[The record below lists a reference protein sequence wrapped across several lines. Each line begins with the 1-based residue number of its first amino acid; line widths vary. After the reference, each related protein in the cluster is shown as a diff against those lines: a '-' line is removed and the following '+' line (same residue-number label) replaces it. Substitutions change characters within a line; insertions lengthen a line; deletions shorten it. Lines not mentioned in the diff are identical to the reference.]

1 MIVRNRSWPAVS
13 HICNLIRF
21 PSSSIVLILKSM
33 LKNKNKIIQ
42 WHQSHLTTTTD
53 RDKRIKRN
61 QILHDCTK
69 ETYPMV
75 VIKLVVKDPSE
86 KRNKRQLL
94 PTPTNMNN
102 SIIRS
107 KILSTCLVSG
117 WVCHNHI
124 LISWKLRSM
133 DFENSEWCQT

>member
-1 MIVRNRSWPAVS
+1 VTS
-13 HICNLIRF
+13 
-21 PSSSIVLILKSM
+21 
-33 LKNKNKIIQ
+33 
-42 WHQSHLTTTTD
+42 D
-53 RDKRIKRN
+53 RDKGIKRN

-94 PTPTNMNN
+94 PTPAKMNN

-107 KILSTCLVSG
+107 KILSTCLVSR
-117 WVCHNHI
+117 WVCQNHI
-124 LISWKLRSM
+124 LILWKLQSM
-133 DFENSEWCQT
+133 DFENPEW